1 MEEKETE
8 KYTKA
13 QEVLQDIRES
23 YYLVNLVDNDYTN
36 AETTI
41 FDIFNK
47 AITQMMSKEELQ
59 KTVEKIENENN
70 ELTRQLDGMQRLHQ
84 STVVE
89 LEKVNEENLHLTKLI
104 IGLQK
109 DLRNEKAKKYIT
121 RDR

>member
-1 MEEKETE
+1 
-8 KYTKA
+8 
-13 QEVLQDIRES
+13 
-23 YYLVNLVDNDYTN
+23 
-36 AETTI
+36 
-41 FDIFNK
+41 
-47 AITQMMSKEELQ
+47 
-59 KTVEKIENENN
+59 
-70 ELTRQLDGMQRLHQ
+70 MQRLHQ